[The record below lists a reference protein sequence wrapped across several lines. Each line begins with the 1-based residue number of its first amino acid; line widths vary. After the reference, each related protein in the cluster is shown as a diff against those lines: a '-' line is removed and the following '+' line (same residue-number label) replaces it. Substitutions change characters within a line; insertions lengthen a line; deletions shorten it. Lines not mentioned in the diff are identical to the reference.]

1 MIRTLFLLF
10 FLTSGLIAQAQG
22 LKVLITEK
30 KSGKRVV
37 LMAQNRTADTLNV
50 FLMVNA
56 EGYRRSASKPVIKNI
71 PPNSSV
77 PMITLI
83 ELKAEPRHYTY
94 DLIVNSLEDA
104 KDLVFER
111 QENDIERIVSGKLV
125 IFTAEACEACE
136 TLIDRLTENRIT
148 HRAFDI
154 HEEEVIYRQF
164 LSYIER
170 QLTEETKIR
179 LPVIWNKDEV
189 IFGYDNLE
197 SIVTILSD

>member
-1 MIRTLFLLF
+1 M
-10 FLTSGLIAQAQG
+10 SGLIAQAQG

-37 LMAQNRTADTLNV
+37 LMAQNQTADTLNV

-71 PPNSSV
+71 PPNSSE

-83 ELKAEPRHYTY
+83 ELKTEPRYYTY
-94 DLIVNSLEDA
+94 DLIVNTLEDA
-104 KDLVFER
+104 KDLVFEQ
-111 QENDIERIVSGKLV
+111 QENDIERIVSGKIIV
-125 IFTAEACEACE
+125 FTAEACETCT
-136 TLIDRLTENRIT
+136 TLIDSLTEERIT
-148 HRAFDI
+148 HRTFNI

-179 LPVIWNKDEV
+179 LPVIWNKDYV
-189 IFGYDNLE
+189 IFGYDDLE
-197 SIVTILSD
+197 ELLKVIR